1 MDLLFDLDGT
11 LTDSGAGITRCIQH
25 AMSRLGR
32 EPGSGPELARFVGP
46 PLRDAFAEL
55 LLTDDPQIIS
65 GAIAFYRERYVTEGM
80 FENVVYPSVT
90 DGLAELSADGHRLW
104 VVTSKPRVYARQII
118 DHFGLSSF
126 FSGVRGAELDGTNA
140 DKAELIRAVL
150 DHDQIKA
157 SEAWMIGDRAQDIRG
172 GRANGLRTAAAL
184 WGYGSEDELRGA
196 EPDLLIGN
204 ISELRVHLGV
214 PDRIAE
220 RTKS

>member
-11 LTDSGAGITRCIQH
+11 LTDSGTGITRCIQH

-32 EPGSGPELARFVGP
+32 EPGSGPDLARFVGP

-55 LLTDDPQIIS
+55 LLTDDPQVIS

-80 FENVVYPSVT
+80 FENVVYPFVR
-90 DGLAELSADGHRLW
+90 DGLARLSADGHRLW
-104 VVTSKPRVYARQII
+104 VVTSKPHVYALKII
-118 DHFGLSSF
+118 EHFGLGSF
-126 FSGVRGAELDGTNA
+126 FSGVRGAELDGRNV

-172 GRANGLRTAAAL
+172 GRANGLRTAGAL

-196 EPDLLIGN
+196 EPDLLIRN
-204 ISELRVHLGV
+204 ISELRVHLEV
-214 PDRIAE
+214 PAHR
-220 RTKS
+220 